1 MCIWK
6 KKTKKI
12 IIRERERERERESK
26 THLWLK
32 KCVPL
37 TLSNFSFF

>member
-1 MCIWK
+1 MI
-6 KKTKKI
+6 KKTKKKNNK
-12 IIRERERERERESK
+12 RERERESK